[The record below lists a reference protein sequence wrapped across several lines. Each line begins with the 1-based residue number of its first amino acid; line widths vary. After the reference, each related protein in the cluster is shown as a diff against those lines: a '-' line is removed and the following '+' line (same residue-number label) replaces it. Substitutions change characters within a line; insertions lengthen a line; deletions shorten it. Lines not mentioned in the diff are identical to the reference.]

1 MGGRLP
7 RPNLLVLMTDQQRAD
22 TVGPSSPCR
31 TPNLDH
37 LAARGTCFLRC
48 YSTNPICSPSR
59 ASLMTGLLP
68 HSHGMVDCTHTVEP
82 YRADLKAG
90 LPFWSRRLREAGY
103 RTGYFGKWHIERS
116 NRLEQFGFDSY
127 ELMESFE
134 AAEVGCRRVPNAG
147 FLECRRSLGL
157 PESDRRW
164 ERRGMVRHRGY
175 RDLLLHGVVDE
186 PVEGTGEHYVF
197 SRGIDF
203 LTGSARQE
211 QPWCLFLSTVGPH
224 DPYVVPREYRRLYD
238 ARALTPP
245 PSFQDDLAHR
255 PGIYRR
261 MQRVWDQM
269 QWSDFAEATACYY
282 AFCSLI
288 DDQIGRVLRVLE
300 ETGQSENTLV
310 LFLSDHG
317 DYMGAHRLMLKGVP
331 AFEEAYR
338 VPLILKGPRVTSG
351 QEVPEIVSLLDVAPT
366 LMELTLGEGFSCHGR
381 SLLPLLDGNGS
392 NWDSEAYAEMQGQ
405 RMAYTQRVL
414 WRDSHKYVFNA
425 FDEDELYDLA
435 QDPHELRNLAGSRES
450 VCREMAARMWEIAR
464 ATGDYNLYESQYG
477 TFRWAPV
484 GPELGC

>member
-1 MGGRLP
+1 MP

-22 TVGPSSPCR
+22 TVAPSSPCR
-31 TPNLDH
+31 TPNLDE
-37 LAARGTCFLRC
+37 LAAGGTRFLRC

-82 YRADLKAG
+82 YRADLKPG

-116 NRLEQFGFDSY
+116 NRLEQFGFDTY

-147 FLECRRSLGL
+147 YLERRRRLGL
-157 PESDRRW
+157 PEEDRRW

-175 RDLLLHGVVDE
+175 KDLLLHGVVDE

-245 PSFQDDLAHR
+245 SSFHDDLAHR
-255 PGIYRR
+255 PAIYRR
-261 MQRVWDQM
+261 MQSVWDQM
-269 QWSDFAEATACYY
+269 RWSDFAEATACYY

-288 DDQIGRVLRVLE
+288 DDQVGRVLRVLE

-338 VPLILKGPRVTSG
+338 VPLIEEAYRVPLILKGPGVTSG
-351 QEVPEIVSLLDVAPT
+351 QEVPETVSLLRP
-366 LMELTLGEGFSCHGR
+366 
-381 SLLPLLDGNGS
+381 P
-392 NWDSEAYAEMQGQ
+392 
-405 RMAYTQRVL
+405 
-414 WRDSHKYVFNA
+414 
-425 FDEDELYDLA
+425 
-435 QDPHELRNLAGSRES
+435 
-450 VCREMAARMWEIAR
+450 
-464 ATGDYNLYESQYG
+464 
-477 TFRWAPV
+477 
-484 GPELGC
+484 

>member
-22 TVGPSSPCR
+22 TVAPSSPCR
-31 TPNLDH
+31 TPNLDE
-37 LAARGTCFLRC
+37 LAAGGTRFLRC

-134 AAEVGCRRVPNAG
+134 AAEVGCRRVPNTG
-147 FLECRRSLGL
+147 YLERRRRLGL
-157 PESDRRW
+157 PEEDRRW

-175 RDLLLHGVVDE
+175 KDLLLHGVVDE

-245 PSFQDDLAHR
+245 SSFHDDLAHR
-255 PGIYRR
+255 PAIYRR
-261 MQRVWDQM
+261 MQSVWDQM
-269 QWSDFAEATACYY
+269 RWSDFAEATACYY

-288 DDQIGRVLRVLE
+288 DDQVGRVLRVLE

-338 VPLILKGPRVTSG
+338 VPLILKGPGVRPG
-351 QEVPEIVSLLDVAPT
+351 QEAPGIVSLLDVAPT
-366 LMELTLGEGFSCHGR
+366 LMELMLGEGFSCHGR
-381 SLLPLLDGNGS
+381 SLRPLLGGDGSG
-392 NWDSEAYAEMQGQ
+392 WDSQAYAEMQGQ

-414 WRDSHKYVFNA
+414 WRGRHKYVFNA
-425 FDEDELYDLA
+425 FDEDEIYDLER
-435 QDPHELRNLAGSRES
+435 DPHELHNLAGSRGPL
-450 VCREMAARMWEIAR
+450 CREMAAGMWEIAR
-464 ATGDYNLYESQYG
+464 STGDYNLYESQYG
-477 TFRWAPV
+477 CFRWAPV
-484 GPELGC
+484 GPESGT